1 MQAIKKKLTV
11 SRHKLDEAVQAADAV
26 EKDNEAIREEIKKL
40 TEELEVNT
48 PPPPPPL

>member
-1 MQAIKKKLTV
+1 MESIRKKLAV
-11 SRHKLDEAVQAADAV
+11 SKHKLDEAVQAADVV

-48 PPPPPPL
+48 PPPPL